1 MTSGSGISRTMRR
14 IRILFRM
21 VIFGILLSS
30 CVNSTLTPYP
40 TQADSSPTPTPTPT
54 FAIPTIAA
62 SETLTPSPPPSATPD
77 PQAGLGEVIFLD
89 DFSENLGWDLGEDGT
104 GATSIRQGKMI
115 ITLHESSGF
124 RYALAPV
131 QPLANFYLEVEVRP
145 ELCQPDD
152 EFGILFRLNAQFEY
166 YRFALNC
173 GGQTK
178 VNRSLQNGARAL
190 MPLTNTA
197 AAIAG
202 PMAKNI
208 LAVRASGDQFRIW
221 INGVEIFN
229 LRDLS
234 LQSGLVGLFVRTG
247 RGNQAT
253 VSFDNF
259 LLREILSD

>member
-1 MTSGSGISRTMRR
+1 
-14 IRILFRM
+14 M
-21 VIFGILLSS
+21 VLFGILLSG
-30 CVNSTLTPYP
+30 CVNSTLTLYP
-40 TQADSSPTPTPTPT
+40 TQADRSPTPTPTPT

-62 SETLTPSPPPSATPD
+62 SATITPRPAPSATPD
-77 PQAGLGEVIFLD
+77 PQAGLGEVIHLD

-104 GATSIRQGKMI
+104 GATSIRQGRMI

-131 QPLANFYLEVEVRP
+131 QPLDDFYLEVEVRP
-145 ELCQPDD
+145 DLCQPDD

-166 YRFALNC
+166 YRFSLNC
-173 GGQTK
+173 SGQTR

-190 MPLTNTA
+190 TPLANPA
-197 AAIAG
+197 AVIAG
-202 PMAKNI
+202 PMVKNK

-221 INGVEIFN
+221 INGIEILN

-234 LQSGLVGLFVRTG
+234 LQGGLVGLFVRTG

-253 VSFDNF
+253 VTFDNF
-259 LLREILSD
+259 LLRETLSE

>member
-1 MTSGSGISRTMRR
+1 
-14 IRILFRM
+14 M

-40 TQADSSPTPTPTPT
+40 TQADRSPTPPLTPT

-62 SETLTPSPPPSATPD
+62 SETITPRPAPSATPD
-77 PQAGLGEVIFLD
+77 PQAGLGEVIHLD
-89 DFSENLGWDLGEDGT
+89 DFSENLGWDLGEDGI
-104 GATSIRQGKMI
+104 GAASIRQGRMI

-131 QPLANFYLEVEVRP
+131 QPLDDFYLEVEVRP

-173 GGQTK
+173 SGQTR

-190 MPLTNTA
+190 TPLANTA

-202 PMAKNI
+202 PMAKNK
-208 LAVRASGDQFRIW
+208 LALRASGDQLRIW
-221 INGVEIFN
+221 VNGIEILN

-234 LQSGLVGLFVRTG
+234 LQSGQVGLFVRTG

-259 LLREILSD
+259 LLRETISE